1 MQLAFVKTKLA
12 FLVWNKRKKSLV
24 LEKKKFISNTT
35 ELICLYSRKEILMK
49 DEELFHLYTFDIPI
63 RNKAVFS
70 TIFLLYSFQTLYLLY
85 NLKYA
90 QNYVLF
96 RITNNKRDLPTR
108 PLNHSITTHVF
119 TNFGFNFTQRSHS

>member
-1 MQLAFVKTKLA
+1 M
-12 FLVWNKRKKSLV
+12 V

-96 RITNNKRDLPTR
+96 RITNNKRDLPYFKLYNKPFDNNACIHELR
-108 PLNHSITTHVF
+108 F
-119 TNFGFNFTQRSHS
+119 

>member
-1 MQLAFVKTKLA
+1 M
-12 FLVWNKRKKSLV
+12 V

-96 RITNNKRDLPTR
+96 RITNNKRAQLYTLMHQSHKNKSR
-108 PLNHSITTHVF
+108 
-119 TNFGFNFTQRSHS
+119 TQIQT